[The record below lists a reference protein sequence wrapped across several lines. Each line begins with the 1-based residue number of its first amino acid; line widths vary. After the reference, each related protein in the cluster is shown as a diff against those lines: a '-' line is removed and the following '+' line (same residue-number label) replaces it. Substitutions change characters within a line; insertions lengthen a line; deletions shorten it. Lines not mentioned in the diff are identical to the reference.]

1 MGRRSLALLFIGV
14 SSCYSQQPI
23 DSLRR
28 FTALSIEEWRL
39 VQDGQVLAKIL
50 EPNHERELAVAGV
63 ARVRVSR
70 ECFLERFRD
79 IESFKKAPAVKQIG
93 KFSTPI
99 DPRDLAALAL
109 DSQDADAL
117 RHCEIGNCSVKAPLR
132 VIQRLAREQDS
143 PGQDYSAA
151 SNSVFREELLAY
163 VQEYISKGDRALIRY
178 RDKDTPVSL
187 SQQFVSLLND
197 WKELNELVPELAHSL
212 TARPRGPLPYVEE
225 FLYWSKESFGLKPVI
240 SVTDV
245 FTYQLPGET
254 WIASK
259 QIYASHYF
267 DASLAITLLADDPT
281 DASGNRIYL
290 AYVNRSRVDLL
301 GGMFGGLKR
310 SLAQGRLREAMRN
323 TLETAV
329 AKLASSNN
337 CQSTF

>member
-1 MGRRSLALLFIGV
+1 MGRRSLAWLFIGV
-14 SSCYSQQPI
+14 SSGYSQQPI

-28 FTALSIEEWRL
+28 FTALSIEEWKL
-39 VQDGQVLAKIL
+39 VQNGQILAKIL

-99 DPRDLAALAL
+99 DPRDLADLAL

-117 RHCEIGNCSVKAPLR
+117 RHCEVGNCSVKASLR

-151 SNSVFREELLAY
+151 SNSIFREELLAY

-178 RDKDTPVSL
+178 RDKDTPVWL
-187 SQQFVSLLND
+187 SQQFLLLLND
-197 WKELNELVPELAHSL
+197 WKELNELVPELAHLL

-245 FTYQLPGET
+245 FIYQLPGET

-267 DASLAITLLADDPT
+267 DASLAITLLADDPN
-281 DASGNRIYL
+281 DASGNSIYL
-290 AYVNRSRVDLL
+290 VYVNRSRLDLL
-301 GGMFGGLKR
+301 GGVFGSLKR
-310 SLAQGRLREAMRN
+310 RIVQGRLRESMSD
-323 TLETAV
+323 TLKMTIEQ
-329 AKLASSNN
+329 LASS
-337 CQSTF
+337 CACPLS